1 MMTRDSIYRLHRRQV
16 PQNQFLRPLPRQAK
30 SPQRPFDMRS
40 IYHTP
45 PRREHLDSM
54 ETYAD
59 DCENGSPQLL
69 RLFPLL
75 TLDSSVEEEDDDN
88 SLLPPAKYD
97 LVLILSGFAPWHS
110 PTVSTTLS

>member
-30 SPQRPFDMRS
+30 SPRRPFDMRS

-59 DCENGSPQLL
+59 DRDNGSPQL
-69 RLFPLL
+69 
-75 TLDSSVEEEDDDN
+75 D
-88 SLLPPAKYD
+88 YD
-97 LVLILSGFAPWHS
+97 RNGSIPSRNQNRNVGIPILVGITGTGIF
-110 PTVSTTLS
+110 